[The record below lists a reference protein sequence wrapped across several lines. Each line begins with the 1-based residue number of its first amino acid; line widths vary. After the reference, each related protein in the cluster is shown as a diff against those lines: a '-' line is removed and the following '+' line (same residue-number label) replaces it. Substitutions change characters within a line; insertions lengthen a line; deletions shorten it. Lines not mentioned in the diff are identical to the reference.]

1 MRASLDGLVSAE
13 GSCGFVAEKRFPKV
27 PKTKAEK
34 QKTLKK
40 TLNITYYI
48 KSYSH
53 KIIVS
58 NWASRWRK
66 SLWPR
71 EQLLSRLFAARF
83 LSFQFPF
90 RILAL
95 PINSSPLALQ
105 F

>member
-34 QKTLKK
+34 KKTLKK

-58 NWASRWRK
+58 NGQAGGGRRRAS
-66 SLWPR
+66 
-71 EQLLSRLFAARF
+71 
-83 LSFQFPF
+83 FPF
-90 RILAL
+90 SSLSVSLSYLSIPL
-95 PINSSPLALQ
+95 P
-105 F
+105 